1 MVGFG
6 FVAVAPVPLVGSG
19 DGSGIGLA
27 LVAAVAGGIAL
38 GTVSG
43 LIPGLHA
50 NNMALLLAGG
60 ADRLPGPP
68 SLVAATML
76 ATGVVHTFLDAVP
89 ATALGVPDPAMAVT
103 ALPAHRLVAEGRGG
117 EALRLS
123 ALGSVGAIVLAA
135 PLALPVT
142 RVVESVYPVLRAV
155 LPYLLG
161 ATAVALVVTEPGR
174 RRRIGGAVTA
184 AASTALGAVVLD
196 FPVAGPLSG
205 PPAGGGNV
213 LVPTFAGLF
222 GAPVL
227 LDALA
232 GGGVP
237 PQRERAVS
245 LAPRAIAG
253 LAALGTLAGAA
264 VGYLPGVSSAV
275 AATLALSAV
284 PGRYGARG
292 FVVATSGVN
301 TANTAFATCALLA
314 LGTPRTGV
322 LVAVERAGG
331 VPAVGPAVVA
341 VGLAAAAGF
350 VLVVLLGDAYLRAV
364 RRVDH
369 VRLSLSVLCLL
380 VCVSYLLAGPV
391 GVGILGASSLVG
403 RLPVWFGARRVHLMS
418 VLLGPIALGL

>member
-1 MVGFG
+1 
-6 FVAVAPVPLVGSG
+6 
-19 DGSGIGLA
+19 
-27 LVAAVAGGIAL
+27 
-38 GTVSG
+38 
-43 LIPGLHA
+43 
-50 NNMALLLAGG
+50 
-60 ADRLPGPP
+60 
-68 SLVAATML
+68 
-76 ATGVVHTFLDAVP
+76 
-89 ATALGVPDPAMAVT
+89 
-103 ALPAHRLVAEGRGG
+103 
-117 EALRLS
+117 
-123 ALGSVGAIVLAA
+123 
-135 PLALPVT
+135 
-142 RVVESVYPVLRAV
+142 
-155 LPYLLG
+155 
-161 ATAVALVVTEPGR
+161 
-174 RRRIGGAVTA
+174 
-184 AASTALGAVVLD
+184 
-196 FPVAGPLSG
+196 
-205 PPAGGGNV
+205 
-213 LVPTFAGLF
+213 
-222 GAPVL
+222 VL

-403 RLPVWFGARRVHLMS
+403 RLPVWFGARRVHLMG

>member
-1 MVGFG
+1 MVGFAPAVLASLAVP
-6 FVAVAPVPLVGSG
+6 VASGVGPG
-19 DGSGIGLA
+19 

-43 LIPGLHA
+43 LVPGLHA

-60 ADRLPGPP
+60 ADRIPGPP
-68 SLVAATML
+68 ALVAAAML

-89 ATALGVPDPAMAVT
+89 ATALGVPDPAMAAT

-123 ALGSVGAIVLAA
+123 ALGSAGALVVAA

-142 RVVESVYPVLRAV
+142 RLVEAVYPVLRAGI
-155 LPYLLG
+155 PYLLG
-161 ATAVALVVTEPGR
+161 ATALALVATEPGR
-174 RRRIGGAVTA
+174 RRRVGGACTL
-184 AASTALGAVVLD
+184 AASTAFGAIVLD
-196 FPVAGPLSG
+196 LPVAGPVSSSG
-205 PPAGGGNV
+205 VGSAGDV
-213 LVPTFAGLF
+213 LAPTFAGLF

-227 LDALA
+227 LDALD

-237 PQRERAVS
+237 PQGDGRVALVPRAV
-245 LAPRAIAG
+245 AG

-322 LVAVERAGG
+322 LVAVERAAGI
-331 VPAVGPAVVA
+331 PSPGPIVVA
-341 VGLAAAAGF
+341 IGLAAAAGF
-350 VLVVLLGDAYLRAV
+350 VLVVTVGDAYLRAV
-364 RRVDH
+364 RRVNH
-369 VRLSLSVLCLL
+369 ARLSIAVLCLL
-380 VCVSYLLAGPV
+380 VCLSYLLAGAV
-391 GVGILGASSLVG
+391 GVGVLGAAAVVG
-403 RLPVWFGARRVHLMS
+403 RLPVRFGARRVHLMG
-418 VLLGPIALGL
+418 VLIGPIALGL